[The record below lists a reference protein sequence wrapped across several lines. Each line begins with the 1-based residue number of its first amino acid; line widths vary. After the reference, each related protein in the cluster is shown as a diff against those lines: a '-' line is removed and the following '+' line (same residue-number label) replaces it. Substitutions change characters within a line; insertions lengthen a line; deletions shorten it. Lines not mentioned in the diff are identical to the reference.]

1 MEVMFISYI
10 LVHLVF
16 NNAFLSSAEWEKEKE
31 QEYEERQKRKE
42 KREKVGDILNSITN
56 KIITVL
62 KIAEHR

>member
-31 QEYEERQKRKE
+31 QEYAERQKRKE
-42 KREKVGDILNSITN
+42 KRGNVGNILNSIKN
-56 KIITVL
+56 KIISVL